1 MAGHEH
7 PVSAFL
13 VGPGLG
19 KALGT
24 NAATAFM
31 VCGILAPGLGA
42 QVDPP
47 PLPTEAAVSVV
58 PGAGYDASRV
68 FTAMMGR
75 GYRRLWTTP
84 IRVPVADLA
93 SLGGGGLTPF
103 RLGGGTTT
111 QTLHLRGNDGRR
123 YVLRSV
129 NKSPQ
134 ALAEEFQGTPVEAI
148 VQDQMSSF
156 HPSGALVVAG
166 LLEAVGV
173 LHPEP
178 RLVVIPDDPRLGE
191 FRSQFAGMLALFE
204 ERPDDLPEGR
214 AGFAGSRRI
223 RQTDDLF
230 DALEDDPR
238 NRVDLRELLKSRLV
252 DLLVG
257 DRDRSVNNYLWARFP
272 DLDGGYVWRPIP
284 RDRDQA
290 FVQFD
295 GFLKGIARF
304 YEPRLVRFS
313 SDYPNIKALTRNAWD
328 IDRNLLVGLDRATWD
343 ATATAHTVR
352 ARSLS

>member
-1 MAGHEH
+1 
-7 PVSAFL
+7 
-13 VGPGLG
+13 
-19 KALGT
+19 
-24 NAATAFM
+24 
-31 VCGILAPGLGA
+31 
-42 QVDPP
+42 
-47 PLPTEAAVSVV
+47 
-58 PGAGYDASRV
+58 
-68 FTAMMGR
+68 
-75 GYRRLWTTP
+75 
-84 IRVPVADLA
+84 
-93 SLGGGGLTPF
+93 
-103 RLGGGTTT
+103 
-111 QTLHLRGNDGRR
+111 
-123 YVLRSV
+123 VLRSV